1 MLEDVR
7 YALRQLRKAPA
18 FAAAAIVTL
27 ALGIGSAAAMFG
39 LIQGV
44 LLSPP
49 PYASP
54 DRLVLISPRR
64 IDGRPYTQGTW
75 FAQWLQWRAES
86 RTLEP
91 PALYRWT
98 FNFLVLP
105 DGSESLGGMV
115 VTRNFFS
122 TLGVRPLHGREF
134 SEAEA
139 SRPKVPPTGIML
151 GYELWRRQ
159 FKGDPAVVGTAIRI
173 SRYPAP
179 LTVVG
184 VMPPGIRFL
193 PDPANA
199 SEPNYDVDAP
209 VDFWVSFTPDET
221 QPRARGWNTV
231 ARLRDSLTLQQARTE
246 LTALASR
253 QGTTDP
259 DLAVLTPAVRPV
271 VEVLNEEARRLL
283 LPLFGSVALL
293 FLVASVNV
301 AGLFVARGLQ
311 RHREYAMRAA
321 LGASRLRLFRQIL
334 TESGAIA
341 MISAIAGAALAIG
354 GIRMFKAIG
363 GQAVPR
369 AESVTVGWPL
379 FAFGLFAALIAALI
393 AGLLPALRASAPGHA
408 AGLKG
413 SRSSAGRGERRLL
426 AAIATVQVICTV
438 ALLAGAALLIRTAS
452 RLASVRPGYATERVL
467 AVTVTNVTP
476 GTSTPFHTAVLER
489 VAALP
494 GVVRAAFVWGLPL
507 TGNKWPGTIELVG
520 QAGADTVTGQLNLP
534 LRSITPDY
542 FDLMGMGIIEGRAF
556 RSTDK
561 ADAPE
566 VAIVNQA
573 FARKYFPGSGALGR
587 QIRFAGN
594 AKVTVDIVGIVSDT
608 RTDALSAA
616 AEPEVYLSFW
626 QHGAFSKHL
635 VVRTASDPA
644 AAAALV
650 RREVHAVDPTA
661 SVEHFTTMAQI
672 RRNSIA
678 PRTFAMRLLIG
689 FSMLATALALVGIYG
704 VLSLSVGSRVK
715 EIAVRKAVGAQGYD
729 ILRLILGEGSRMIT
743 VGIVLGIVVSIFVGR
758 ALAGQLFEVRAAD
771 PLALGAA
778 AVVFGVVAMLIC
790 LLPARRAA
798 KTDLLA
804 ALHQD

>member
-1 MLEDVR
+1 MEDIR
-7 YALRQLRKAPA
+7 YALRQLRKAPV

-27 ALGIGSAAAMFG
+27 ALGIGAAAAMFG

-49 PYASP
+49 PYATP
-54 DRLVLISPRR
+54 DRLVLVSPRR
-64 IDGRPYTQGTW
+64 VDGRPYTQGTW
-75 FAQWLQWRAES
+75 FAHWLQWRAES

-105 DGSESLGGMV
+105 DGSQSLGGMV

-134 SEAEA
+134 TEAEA
-139 SRPKVPPTGIML
+139 STPKVPPTGIML
-151 GYELWRRQ
+151 GYELWQRQ

-173 SRYPAP
+173 SRTPTP

-193 PDPANA
+193 PDPGNA
-199 SEPNYDVDAP
+199 SEPNYDVNAP
-209 VDFWVSFTPDET
+209 VDFFVAFTPDET
-221 QPRARGWNTV
+221 APRARGWNTI
-231 ARLRDSLTLQQARTE
+231 ARLRDGVTLDQARTE
-246 LTALASR
+246 LTTLASR
-253 QGTTDP
+253 LGATDP
-259 DLAVLTPAVRPV
+259 DLAVLTPSVRPV
-271 VEVLNEEARRLL
+271 VQVLNEDAGRLL

-301 AGLFVARGLQ
+301 AGLFVARSLQ

-321 LGASRLRLFRQIL
+321 LGASRLRLFRQVL

-341 MISAIAGAALAIG
+341 MISAAAGAALAVG

-363 GQAVPR
+363 GLAVPR
-369 AESVTVGWPL
+369 AESVTVGWPV
-379 FAFGLFAALIAALI
+379 FAFGLAAALVAALI
-393 AGLLPALRASAPGHA
+393 AGLLPAVRASSPGHA
-408 AGLKG
+408 GSLKG
-413 SRSSAGRGERRLL
+413 SRTSAGRGERRLL

-438 ALLAGAALLIRTAS
+438 GLLAGAALLVRTAS
-452 RLASVRPGYATERVL
+452 RLSSVRPGYETERVL

-476 GTSTPFHTAVLER
+476 GTSTQFHTSVLER

-494 GVVRAAFVWGLPL
+494 GVVKTAFVWGLPL
-507 TGNKWPGTIELVG
+507 TGNKWPGTLELIG
-520 QAGADTVTGQLNLP
+520 QAGADTVGGQLNVP

-542 FDLMGMGIIEGRAF
+542 FDLMGMGIVDGRGF
-556 RSTDK
+556 RSTDN
-561 ADAPE
+561 ADAPR
-566 VAIVNQA
+566 VAVVNQS
-573 FARKYFPGSGALGR
+573 FAQKYFPGSSALGR
-587 QIRFAGN
+587 QMRFPGDL
-594 AKVTVDIVGIVSDT
+594 KRSIEIVGIVSDT
-608 RTDALSAA
+608 RTEALSAR
-616 AEPEVYLSFW
+616 AEPEVYFSFW
-626 QHGAFSKHL
+626 QNGAFSKHL
-635 VVRTASDPA
+635 AVRTTSDPGGV
-644 AAAALV
+644 AALI
-650 RREVHAVDPTA
+650 RREIQAVDPTA
-661 SVEHFTTMAQI
+661 SVEHFITMAQI
-672 RRNSIA
+672 RRDSIA

-689 FSMLATALALVGIYG
+689 FSILATALALVGIYG

-715 EIAVRKAVGAQGYD
+715 EIAVRKAVGAQKHD
-729 ILRLILGEGSRMIT
+729 ILRLILSEGSRMIG

-758 ALAGQLFEVRAAD
+758 ALAGQLFEVQAAD
-771 PLALGAA
+771 PLSLGAA
-778 AVVFGVVAMLIC
+778 ALVFGVVALLIC
-790 LLPARRAA
+790 LLPAMRAA

>member
-27 ALGIGSAAAMFG
+27 ALGIGAAAAMFG
-39 LIQGV
+39 LIDGV

-49 PYASP
+49 PYSAP
-54 DRLVLISPRR
+54 DRLVLVSPRR

-75 FAQWLQWRAES
+75 FAHWLQWRAES
-86 RTLEP
+86 RTLNS

-105 DGSESLGGMV
+105 DGSRSLGGMV

-122 TLGVRPLHGREF
+122 TLGVRPLYGREF
-134 SEAEA
+134 TEAEA
-139 SRPKVPPTGIML
+139 SRPQVPATGIML
-151 GYELWRRQ
+151 GYELWQRQ
-159 FKGDPAVVGTAIRI
+159 FKGDPSVVGTSIRI

-221 QPRARGWNTV
+221 QPRSRGWNTV
-231 ARLRDSLTLQQARTE
+231 ARLRDGATLEQAVTE
-246 LTALASR
+246 LATLASR

-271 VEVLNEEARRLL
+271 VHVLNEEARRLL

-321 LGASRLRLFRQIL
+321 LGASRLRLFRQVL

-341 MISAIAGAALAIG
+341 VISAAAGAALAVG
-354 GIRMFKAIG
+354 GIRTFTAIG
-363 GQAVPR
+363 GHAVPR
-369 AESVTVGWPL
+369 ADSVTVGWPI
-379 FAFGLFAALIAALI
+379 FVFGLVAALIASLI
-393 AGLLPALRASAPGHA
+393 AGLLPALRASAPGQA

-413 SRSSAGRGERRLL
+413 SRTSAGRGERRML
-426 AAIATVQVICTV
+426 AVIATVQVVCTV

-452 RLASVRPGYATERVL
+452 RLASVRPGYDTERVL

-476 GTSTPFHTAVLER
+476 NTSVQFHTAVLER

-494 GVVRAAFVWGLPL
+494 GVVRAAFAWGLPL
-507 TGNKWPGTIELVG
+507 TGNKWPGTMELIG
-520 QAGADTVTGQLNLP
+520 QAGADTVSAQLNVP

-542 FDLMGMGIIEGRAF
+542 FDLMGMGLVEGRGF
-556 RSTDK
+556 RATDN
-561 ADAPE
+561 ADAPR
-566 VAIVNQA
+566 VAVVNQA
-573 FARKYFPGSGALGR
+573 FSREYFPGSGAMGQR
-587 QIRFAGN
+587 MRFAGDL
-594 AKVTVDIVGIVSDT
+594 KRPIEIVGIVSDT
-608 RTDALSAA
+608 RTAALSAQ
-616 AEPEVYLSFW
+616 AEPEVYFPFW
-626 QHGAFSKHL
+626 QQGAFSKHL
-635 VVRTASDPA
+635 VVRTASDPSA
-644 AAAALV
+644 LAALV
-650 RREVHAVDPTA
+650 RREVHAVDPAA

-672 RRNSIA
+672 RRDSIA
-678 PRTFAMRLLIG
+678 SRTFAMRLLIG
-689 FSMLATALALVGIYG
+689 FSMLATVLALVGIYG

-715 EIAVRKAVGAQGYD
+715 EIAVRKAVGAQDRD
-729 ILRLILGEGSRMIT
+729 ILRLILSEGSRMI
-743 VGIVLGIVVSIFVGR
+743 VIGIVLGLGVSIFVGR
-758 ALAGQLFEVRAAD
+758 ALARQLFEVRAAD

-778 AVVFGVVAMLIC
+778 AAAFGVVAILIC
-790 LLPARRAA
+790 LLPATRAA

>member
-1 MLEDVR
+1 MEDIR

-27 ALGIGSAAAMFG
+27 ALGIGAAAAMFG

-49 PYASP
+49 PYAAP
-54 DRLVLISPRR
+54 DRLVLVSPRR
-64 IDGRPYTQGTW
+64 VDGRPYTQGTW
-75 FAQWLQWRAES
+75 FAHWLQWRAES

-98 FNFLVLP
+98 FNFLILP
-105 DGSESLGGMV
+105 DGSQSLGGMV

-134 SEAEA
+134 TEAEA
-139 SRPKVPPTGIML
+139 SRPKVPATGIIL
-151 GYELWRRQ
+151 GYELWQRQ

-173 SRYPAP
+173 SRQPAP

-209 VDFWVSFTPDET
+209 VDFWVSFIPDET
-221 QPRARGWNTV
+221 APRARGWNTV
-231 ARLRDSLTLQQARTE
+231 ARLRDGVTLAQARTE
-246 LTALASR
+246 LTTLASR
-253 QGTTDP
+253 LGGTDP
-259 DLAVLTPAVRPV
+259 DLAVLTPSVRPV
-271 VEVLNEEARRLL
+271 VQVLNEDAGRLL

-321 LGASRLRLFRQIL
+321 LGASRLRLFRQVL

-341 MISAIAGAALAIG
+341 MISAAAGAVLAVA

-379 FAFGLFAALIAALI
+379 FAFGLAAALVAALI
-393 AGLLPALRASAPGHA
+393 AGLLPALRASSPGQ
-408 AGLKG
+408 AGSLKG

-438 ALLAGAALLIRTAS
+438 GLLAGAALLVRTAS
-452 RLASVRPGYATERVL
+452 RLASVRPGYETERVL

-476 GTSTPFHTAVLER
+476 GTSTQFHTSVLER

-494 GVVRAAFVWGLPL
+494 GVVKTAFVWGLPL
-507 TGNKWPGTIELVG
+507 TGNKWPGTMELVG
-520 QAGADTVTGQLNLP
+520 QAGADTVSGQLNVP

-542 FDLMGMGIIEGRAF
+542 FDLMGMGIIDGRGF
-556 RSTDK
+556 RSTDN
-561 ADAPE
+561 ADAPR
-566 VAIVNQA
+566 VAVVNQS

-587 QIRFAGN
+587 QMRFPGDV
-594 AKVTVDIVGIVSDT
+594 KRPIEIVGIAADT
-608 RTDALSAA
+608 RTEALSAQ

-626 QHGAFSKHL
+626 QNGAFSKHL
-635 VVRTASDPA
+635 ALRTTSDPTGV
-644 AAAALV
+644 AALV
-650 RREVHAVDPTA
+650 RREIHAVDPTA
-661 SVEHFTTMAQI
+661 SVEHFITMAQI
-672 RRNSIA
+672 RRDSIA
-678 PRTFAMRLLIG
+678 PRTFAMQLLIG
-689 FSMLATALALVGIYG
+689 FSVLATALALVGIYG

-715 EIAVRKAVGAQGYD
+715 EIAVRKAVGAQRRD
-729 ILRLILGEGSRMIT
+729 ILRLILGEGSRMIG

-758 ALAGQLFEVRAAD
+758 ALAGQLFEVQAAD
-771 PLALGAA
+771 PLSLGAA
-778 AVVFGVVAMLIC
+778 ALVFGAVALLIC
-790 LLPARRAA
+790 LLPATRAA

>member
-1 MLEDVR
+1 MEDIR

-27 ALGIGSAAAMFG
+27 ALGIGAAAAMFG

-49 PYASP
+49 PYAAP
-54 DRLVLISPRR
+54 DRLVLVSPRR
-64 IDGRPYTQGTW
+64 VDGRPYTQGTW
-75 FAQWLQWRAES
+75 FAHWLQWRAES

-98 FNFLVLP
+98 FNFLILP
-105 DGSESLGGMV
+105 DGSQSLGGMV

-134 SEAEA
+134 TEAEA
-139 SRPKVPPTGIML
+139 SRPKVPATGIIL
-151 GYELWRRQ
+151 GYELWQRQ

-173 SRYPAP
+173 SRQPAP

-209 VDFWVSFTPDET
+209 VDFWVSFIPDET
-221 QPRARGWNTV
+221 APRARGWNTV
-231 ARLRDSLTLQQARTE
+231 ARLRDGVTLDHARTE
-246 LTALASR
+246 LTTLASR
-253 QGTTDP
+253 LGGTDP
-259 DLAVLTPAVRPV
+259 DLAVLTPSVRPV
-271 VEVLNEEARRLL
+271 VQVLNEDAGRLL

-321 LGASRLRLFRQIL
+321 LGASRLRLFRQVL

-341 MISAIAGAALAIG
+341 MISAAAGAVLAVA

-379 FAFGLFAALIAALI
+379 FAFGLAAALVAALI
-393 AGLLPALRASAPGHA
+393 AGLLPALRASSPGQ
-408 AGLKG
+408 AGSLKG

-438 ALLAGAALLIRTAS
+438 GLLAGAALLVRTAS
-452 RLASVRPGYATERVL
+452 RLASVRPGYETERVL

-476 GTSTPFHTAVLER
+476 GTSTQFHTSVLER
-489 VAALP
+489 VAVLP
-494 GVVRAAFVWGLPL
+494 GVVKTAFVWGLPL
-507 TGNKWPGTIELVG
+507 TGNKWPGTMELVG
-520 QAGADTVTGQLNLP
+520 QAGADTVSGQLNVP

-542 FDLMGMGIIEGRAF
+542 FDLMGMGIIDGRGF
-556 RSTDK
+556 RSTDN
-561 ADAPE
+561 ADAPR
-566 VAIVNQA
+566 VAVVNQS

-587 QIRFAGN
+587 QMRFPGDV
-594 AKVTVDIVGIVSDT
+594 KRPIEIVGIAADT
-608 RTDALSAA
+608 RTEALSAQ

-626 QHGAFSKHL
+626 QNGAFSKHL
-635 VVRTASDPA
+635 ALRTTSDPTGV
-644 AAAALV
+644 AALV
-650 RREVHAVDPTA
+650 RREIHAVDPTA
-661 SVEHFTTMAQI
+661 SVEHFITMAQI
-672 RRNSIA
+672 RRDSIA
-678 PRTFAMRLLIG
+678 PRTFAMQLLIG
-689 FSMLATALALVGIYG
+689 FSVLATALALVGIYG

-715 EIAVRKAVGAQGYD
+715 EIAVRKAVGAQRRD
-729 ILRLILGEGSRMIT
+729 ILRLILGEGSRMIG

-758 ALAGQLFEVRAAD
+758 ALAGQLFEVQAAD
-771 PLALGAA
+771 PLSLGAA
-778 AVVFGVVAMLIC
+778 ALVFGAVALLIC
-790 LLPARRAA
+790 LLPATRAA

>member
-1 MLEDVR
+1 MEDVR

-27 ALGIGSAAAMFG
+27 ALGIGAAAAMFG

-49 PYASP
+49 PYAAP
-54 DRLVLISPRR
+54 DRLVLVSPRR

-75 FAQWLQWRAES
+75 FAQWIQWKSES

-105 DGSESLGGMV
+105 DGSQSLGGMV

-122 TLGVRPLHGREF
+122 TLGMRPLHGREF
-134 SEAEA
+134 TEAEA
-139 SRPKVPPTGIML
+139 SRPKVPATGIIL
-151 GYELWRRQ
+151 GYELWQRQ

-173 SRYPAP
+173 SRQPAP

-193 PDPANA
+193 PDPGNA
-199 SEPNYDVDAP
+199 TEPNYDVDAP
-209 VDFWVSFTPDET
+209 VDFWVAFTPDET
-221 QPRARGWNTV
+221 APRARGWNTV
-231 ARLRDSLTLQQARTE
+231 ARLRDGVTPDQARTE
-246 LTALASR
+246 LTTLAGR
-253 QGTTDP
+253 LGATDP
-259 DLAVLTPAVRPV
+259 DLAVLTPSVRPV
-271 VEVLNEEARRLL
+271 VQVLNEDAGRLL

-321 LGASRLRLFRQIL
+321 LGASRLRLFRQVL

-341 MISAIAGAALAIG
+341 MISAASGAALAVA

-369 AESVTVGWPL
+369 AESVNVGWPV
-379 FAFGLFAALIAALI
+379 FAFGLAAAVVAALI
-393 AGLLPALRASAPGHA
+393 AGLLPALRASSPG
-408 AGLKG
+408 AGSLKG

-438 ALLAGAALLIRTAS
+438 GLLAGAALLVRTAS
-452 RLASVRPGYATERVL
+452 RLASVRPGYETERVL

-476 GTSTPFHTAVLER
+476 GTSRQFHISVLER

-494 GVVRAAFVWGLPL
+494 GVVKTAFVWGLPL
-507 TGNKWPGTIELVG
+507 TGNKWPGTLELVG
-520 QAGADTVTGQLNLP
+520 QAGADTVGGQLNVP
-534 LRSITPDY
+534 FRSITPDY
-542 FDLMGMGIIEGRAF
+542 FDLMGMGIVDGRGF
-556 RSTDK
+556 RSTDN
-561 ADAPE
+561 AEAPR
-566 VAIVNQA
+566 VAVVNQS
-573 FARKYFPGSGALGR
+573 FAQKYFPGSGALGR
-587 QIRFAGN
+587 QMRFPDDL
-594 AKVTVDIVGIVSDT
+594 KRSIEIVGIVSDT
-608 RTDALSAA
+608 RTEALSAR
-616 AEPEVYLSFW
+616 AEPEVYFSFW
-626 QHGAFSKHL
+626 QYGAFSKHL
-635 VVRTASDPA
+635 ALRTSSDPNSV
-644 AAAALV
+644 AALV
-650 RREVHAVDPTA
+650 RREIHAVDPTA
-661 SVEHFTTMAQI
+661 SVEHFITMAQI
-672 RRNSIA
+672 RRDSIA

-689 FSMLATALALVGIYG
+689 FSILATALALVGIYG

-715 EIAVRKAVGAQGYD
+715 EIAVRKAVGAQKHD
-729 ILRLILGEGSRMIT
+729 ILRLILGEGSRMIG
-743 VGIVLGIVVSIFVGR
+743 VGIALGIVVSIFVGR
-758 ALAGQLFEVRAAD
+758 ALAGQLFEVQAAD
-771 PLALGAA
+771 PLSLGAA
-778 AVVFGVVAMLIC
+778 ALVFGIVALLIC
-790 LLPARRAA
+790 LLPAMRAA